1 MLCALSLRRVRL
13 TLYGLS
19 LLMLGVSV
27 SNMGEEVGSV
37 PSFAHHGFLT
47 HSAHWS
53 VLLTRD
59 WHTFLVSRETKLHP
73 HRALGILLDQ
83 GSSS

>member
-27 SNMGEEVGSV
+27 LNMGEEVGSV
-37 PSFAHHGFLT
+37 PSFAHQGFLM
-47 HSAHWS
+47 HSAHCP

-59 WHTFLVSRETKLHP
+59 WHTFLVSRETKVHP
-73 HRALGILLDQ
+73 HHALGILLDQ